1 MVLFVLGAIASAAAV
16 WKAVTGLEGTES
28 QPGSRFNTPRTY
40 QYAFGLAGVA
50 TLAMLVMLLATLA
63 FGWLANA
70 ALPDWFPSNLGLL
83 LSNTGASYAVTV
95 TLMVLATG
103 LSLFG
108 WLRGLAAR
116 KAA

>member
-1 MVLFVLGAIASAAAV
+1 M
-16 WKAVTGLEGTES
+16 
-28 QPGSRFNTPRTY
+28 
-40 QYAFGLAGVA
+40 
-50 TLAMLVMLLATLA
+50 AMLVMLLATLA